1 MPELE
6 GPKLLTVERLS
17 AAYTRRRLPPVRAL
31 EDVSFELAPNE
42 VVGVAGESGC
52 GKSTLLK
59 VLNGLLR
66 PPLQVE
72 KGRVTLHLKGQRVA
86 VTSAREMS
94 GVRWK
99 NVSYIPQSSM
109 SVLNPVVRI
118 GRQFRW
124 VVSAHARLGRAETDA
139 RIKSFID
146 RVGLPDRILQSYPH
160 QLSGGMRQRVVIAMA
175 TFLHPQLVLA
185 DEPTTGLDVVVQRS
199 VLKLIRTLQREF
211 GMTVLMVSH
220 DMGIHYQVS
229 DRTVVMYAGGIAE
242 TAPTE
247 TLFSEPLHPYTQRLI
262 ASLPRLG
269 DQEKRESIAGSPPSL
284 AEPPPGCRFH
294 PRCPAAMAHCKR
306 VVPPLIEVKPKHFV
320 ACHLYPQPGVAQSAV
335 PTPGAV
341 A

>member
-1 MPELE
+1 MPELLTIE
-6 GPKLLTVERLS
+6 GLS
-17 AAYTRRRLPPVRAL
+17 ATYTRRGLSPVKAL
-31 EDVSFELAPNE
+31 TNVNFSLIPNE
-42 VVGVAGESGC
+42 IVGVAGESGC

-59 VLNGLLR
+59 VLSGLLR
-66 PPLQVE
+66 PPLKIEQGDVA
-72 KGRVTLHLKGQRVA
+72 LHLKGQRIA
-86 VTSAREMS
+86 VTNAREMS
-94 GVRWK
+94 RVRWK
-99 NVSYIPQSSM
+99 NISYIPQSSM

-118 GRQFRW
+118 GKQFGW
-124 VVSAHARLGRAETDA
+124 VVAAHAHLSRADTDA
-139 RIKSFID
+139 RIRSFVE
-146 RVGLPDRILQSYPH
+146 RVGLPERVLHSYPH

-229 DRTVVMYAGGIAE
+229 DRTVVMYAGSVAE

-247 TLFSEPLHPYTQRLI
+247 ALFKKPLHPYTQRLI

-269 DQEKRESIAGSPPSL
+269 DEEKRESIIGSPPNL
-284 AEPPPGCRFH
+284 AAPPPGCRFH
-294 PRCPAAMAHCKR
+294 PRCPAVMEHCKR
-306 VVPPLIEVKPKHFV
+306 VDPPLIEVKPRHFV
-320 ACHLYPQPGVAQSAV
+320 ACHLYPEPDSAQPAA
-335 PTPGAV
+335 TPRAR

>member
-1 MPELE
+1 MPELQ
-6 GPKLLTVERLS
+6 GAKLLTVEGLS
-17 AAYTRRRLPPVRAL
+17 AAYTRHRLPPIRAL
-31 EDVSFELAPNE
+31 EDVSFDLAPNE

-66 PPLQVE
+66 PPLHVE
-72 KGRVTLHLKGQRVA
+72 KGRVTLHVKGQD
-86 VTSAREMS
+86 VTVTNAREMNRA
-94 GVRWK
+94 RWK

-109 SVLNPVVRI
+109 SVLNPVVRV
-118 GRQFRW
+118 GKQFGW
-124 VVSAHARLGRAETDA
+124 VVSAHARLSRAETDA
-139 RIKSFID
+139 RIKSFIT
-146 RVGLPDRILQSYPH
+146 RIGLPERVLRSYPH

-211 GMTVLMVSH
+211 RMTVLMVSH

-247 TLFSEPLHPYTQRLI
+247 TLFGEPLHPYTRLLI

-269 DQEKRESIAGSPPSL
+269 DQEKRKGISGGPPSL
-284 AEPPPGCRFH
+284 AAPPPGCRFH

-306 VVPPLIEVKPKHFV
+306 VVPPLLEVKPKHFV
-320 ACHLYPQPGVAQSAV
+320 ACHLYPQPSVAQPAV
-335 PTPGAV
+335 TVPGAT